1 MYGVLRFVIP
11 TRNVA
16 FRRARRFATRSADDS
31 QELRTRLMS
40 HIKAALKA
48 RDSLTAST
56 LRSVL
61 ADVQAADKVHK
72 EGQINASAVRL
83 FIAKG
88 IARRHDAA
96 SQYDKAKR
104 PELAIKERQEALILQ
119 NLLPPAMSDSKIDEV
134 LKQIIASLSTS
145 TKQPSL
151 GQLFKSFYTQVDKS
165 VVRPDVLKQRALALL
180 AAASSSQPVP

>member
-1 MYGVLRFVIP
+1 
-11 TRNVA
+11 
-16 FRRARRFATRSADDS
+16 
-31 QELRTRLMS
+31 MS